1 MLRRN
6 AVWLVAFVLIVAGA
20 WVQQAISEEN
30 AGGPPG
36 PPDPEQMR
44 QRMEQFRQRMTDQMK
59 QDLGVNDEEWK
70 VLQPRIEK
78 VQTLAMQSRGGMRGM
93 FGRRGGRPGEGP
105 GGDRPKG
112 DRPEGDRPQ
121 GDRPQGDRPR
131 DDRPQS
137 EVEKK
142 ATELRTVLENK
153 EAKPEEIKTALT
165 ALREARAKARQEL
178 ETAQKELREVVSVR
192 QEAVF
197 VTMGLL
203 D

>member
-1 MLRRN
+1 MLRRSV
-6 AVWLVAFVLIVAGA
+6 VWLVAFALIVTGA
-20 WVQQAISEEN
+20 WWVQQAISED

-36 PPDPEQMR
+36 PPNPEEWR

-93 FGRRGGRPGEGP
+93 SGRRGGRPGEGP
-105 GGDRPKG
+105 GDRPQGDRPKG
-112 DRPEGDRPQ
+112 DRPEGDRPKA
-121 GDRPQGDRPR
+121 DRPEG
-131 DDRPQS
+131 DRPQS